1 MPPTIDRLMKRLEKL
16 AERLTAI
23 GRLTKRLQEL
33 TEHRNAKEDPLEAVL
48 EAVIK
53 RLRAKGRGVRSGV
66 RLLKDAHEGA
76 LGWDDKPPEV
86 KQPEPSPKEPS

>member
-1 MPPTIDRLMKRLEKL
+1 MKPPTIDRLMKRLEEL

-33 TEHRNAKEDPLEAVL
+33 TEQRNIKEHRLQAVL
-48 EAVIK
+48 E
-53 RLRAKGRGVRSGV
+53 RLQAKNRGLRSGV
-66 RLLKDAHEGA
+66 RMLNDAHGEA
-76 LGWDDKPPEV
+76 LGWNDNPPEV